1 MPLHNILFVINIINM
16 TDIVHLLQYG
26 FIQKA
31 FVAGIFVSI
40 VCAILGVFLVLRR
53 WSLIGDGLSHVSFGA
68 VAVGLFLGWYP
79 LYVSLPLV
87 IIASLFILRLTEKS
101 GLFGDAAIGIVSAV
115 GLSTGVVLASV
126 GHGFNV
132 DLLSYLFGNIL
143 AISTE
148 EMVTSIILSLVLL
161 FIIIFLYHDLVALSF
176 QEDAAKVSG
185 VKTKWIN
192 NLLVVLTA
200 IVVVLSIRVVG
211 ILLISALLILPAATA
226 LQLQKSFKMTI
237 MMASVFAIL
246 SVISGIL
253 LSFYGDIPAGATIV
267 LVNFIFFITAF
278 LFRKK

>member
-1 MPLHNILFVINIINM
+1 M